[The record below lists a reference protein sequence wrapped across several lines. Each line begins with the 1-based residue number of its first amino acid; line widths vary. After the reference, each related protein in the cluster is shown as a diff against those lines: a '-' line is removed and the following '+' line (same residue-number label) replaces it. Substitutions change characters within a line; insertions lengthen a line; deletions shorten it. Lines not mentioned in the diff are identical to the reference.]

1 MTAAVPDEDKDTE
14 LAEAYLSE
22 VTRQLRRDGWR
33 PQKSYLCG
41 CNNNRLCAPHTN
53 QRAADHYS
61 F

>member
-1 MTAAVPDEDKDTE
+1 MPDEDRDVE

-22 VTRQLRRDGWR
+22 VTRQLRRDDWW

-41 CNNNRLCAPHTN
+41 CNNNRLCAPHAN